1 MFRVTYKNLC
11 ELDATNE
18 NKLLKGWKKVPLCDI
33 ANITMGQSPPSEY
46 YNNENLGL
54 PFFQG
59 VTDFGDR
66 YPKVTI
72 YCTKE
77 QKVANPGDILFNVRA
92 PVGRINIDPEK
103 LIIGTSPPENL

>member
-1 MFRVTYKNLC
+1 
-11 ELDATNE
+11 
-18 NKLLKGWKKVPLCDI
+18 VPLCDI

-92 PVGRINIDPEK
+92 PVGRINIAPEK